1 MSNKVRISFKAKPRE
16 SFNQEFMVVYFPNE
30 IKASHVEVI
39 DDNAYTKTWLDCRDK
54 QVMKHRREVLRI
66 TDYDELT
73 EDEVIAYGGNTDGF
87 LWQVTIVIDL
97 KTGERSI

>member
-16 SFNQEFMVVYFPNE
+16 SFHGVIGVYFPTE
-30 IKASHVEVI
+30 LKTSHVDVI

-54 QVMKHRREVLRI
+54 DVMKRRREALNI
-66 TDYDELT
+66 ADYDHLS
-73 EDEVIAYGGNTDGF
+73 EDDVIAYGGDTTGF

>member
-30 IKASHVEVI
+30 IKASHVDVI

-54 QVMKHRREVLRI
+54 QVMRHRRSELGI
-66 TDYDELT
+66 SSYHELT
-73 EDEVIAYGGNTDGF
+73 EDEVIAYGGDTSGF

-97 KTGERSI
+97 KTGERF